1 VSSQKVGEDIS
12 ASITPRRVSLVG
24 RSKMTSEV
32 VEALVE
38 LGHVALQ
45 LT

>member
-1 VSSQKVGEDIS
+1 
-12 ASITPRRVSLVG
+12 LVG